1 MPRSYHVTPAF
12 LLLAACLAFASAA
25 DAHGI
30 SAPPPLPI
38 PRWLFMWGAAVA
50 VILSFVALGT
60 LWTRP
65 RLEAAGE
72 RRIATFPRVLNPLC
86 GVVGVAAFAFLVYT
100 GFHGSQSP
108 PSNLLPSFVFI
119 AFWVGLVPLSML
131 FGDVFAL
138 FNPWRAIGRGTGW
151 ARQRWLSERLPK
163 PLTYPERLGPWP
175 AALGLIAFA
184 WLELVDVNGSNPS
197 RLAIFALGYAGVQLA
212 GQCLVG
218 VDAWSR
224 NGDTFAAY
232 FGLLSRVAPLRWARG
247 TVFVRMPLAGLSE
260 LPARSGTVAL
270 LAAMI
275 GTTSFD
281 GVLSGPTWN
290 GHILGP
296 LIGRFSDLGL
306 SNTHAVGA
314 AQTTGLLVLPLM
326 IAGLYVFGCWGM
338 RRSVGGTALPAPALS
353 FAHSLVPIAVAY
365 VAAHYLTLLLIQGQ
379 ALGAL
384 VSDPLGRG
392 SDLFGT
398 ALWQI
403 DYTWIAPA
411 TFAYLQVAVVLV
423 GHITGLT
430 LAHDRALVLL
440 GDWRVANR
448 SQLWTVAIMVGL
460 TLFAL
465 WLLLEAR

>member
-1 MPRSYHVTPAF
+1 MVVAAS
-12 LLLAACLAFASAA
+12 LLVACLGFASPA

-30 SAPPPLPI
+30 FAPPPLPI
-38 PRWLFMWGAAVA
+38 PRWLFMWGAAAA
-50 VILSFVALGT
+50 VILSFVALGA

-72 RRIATFPRVLNPLC
+72 RRIATFPRVLDPLC
-86 GVVGVAAFAFLVYT
+86 GAVGVLAFAFLVYT
-100 GFHGSQSP
+100 GLHGSQLP
-108 PSNLLPSFVFI
+108 PDNLLPSFVFI
-119 AFWVGLVPLSML
+119 AFWVGLVPLSIL

-138 FNPWRAIGRGTGW
+138 FNPWRAVGRAAGC
-151 ARQRWLSERLPK
+151 ARQRWLSGWLPK

-184 WLELVDVNGSNPS
+184 WLELIDVNGSNPT
-197 RLAIFALGYAGVQLA
+197 RLATFALGYAGLQLV
-212 GQCLVG
+212 GQCLFG
-218 VDAWSR
+218 VRAWSR
-224 NGDTFAAY
+224 NGDAFGAY
-232 FGLLSRVAPLRWARG
+232 FGLLSRVAPLRWQRG
-247 TVFVRMPLAGLSE
+247 TVFVRMPLSGLSE
-260 LPARSGTVAL
+260 LPARSGTVAV

-281 GVLSGPTWN
+281 GVLSGPAWN
-290 GHILGP
+290 RHILGP
-296 LIGRFSDLGL
+296 LIGRFSDVGL
-306 SNTHAVGA
+306 SYAHAVEA

-326 IAGLYVFGCWGM
+326 IATLYVLGCWGM
-338 RRSVGGTALPAPALS
+338 RRSVGGDSLKAPALR

-365 VAAHYLTLLLIQGQ
+365 VMAHYLTLLLIQGQ
-379 ALGAL
+379 ALAAL
-384 VSDPLGRG
+384 MSDPLGRG

-403 DYTWIAPA
+403 DFNWIAPA
-411 TFAYLQVAVVLV
+411 TFSYLQVAMVLV
-423 GHITGLT
+423 GHVAGLT